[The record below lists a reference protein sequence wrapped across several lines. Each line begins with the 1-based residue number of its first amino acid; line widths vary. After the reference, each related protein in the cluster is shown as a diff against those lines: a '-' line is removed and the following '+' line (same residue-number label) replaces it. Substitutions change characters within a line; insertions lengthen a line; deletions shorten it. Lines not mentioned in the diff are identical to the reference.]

1 MNNVVKSWLFLFIGA
16 FFSIGQANAQID
28 CAGTILTAIETTK
41 TASFS
46 ATPTITITQRNGE
59 KLEFLKSSFEYQR
72 NFEDNQYL
80 TRAYIPEEN
89 LTLISND
96 TGNYAIY
103 KGEFAGEVLDNP
115 ISVLPEKYYKTI
127 PVNEIETAQCTVR
140 EIEYN
145 SVLCYEITMESTYDT
160 KRLER
165 IFTASGKNWNVD
177 GQKIIANQTMKRVF
191 IIGKEDKIIRAV
203 YSFNKDGILKYGIDM
218 GDVVIKENDAEL
230 FATPSNLLGKFL
242 TPQILIMK
250 YKDK

>member
-1 MNNVVKSWLFLFIGA
+1 MNNVVKSGLFLFLGA
-16 FFSIGQANAQID
+16 FFSIGLANAQID

-46 ATPTITITQRNGE
+46 ATPTITTSQRDGE
-59 KLEFLKSSFEYQR
+59 KWESV
-72 NFEDNQYL
+72 L

-127 PVNEIETAQCTVR
+127 PVKEIETAQCTVR

-145 SVLCYEITMESTYDT
+145 SVPCYEITMESTYDT

-165 IFTASGKNWNVD
+165 IFTASGKIGNVD

-250 YKDK
+250 YKD

>member
-1 MNNVVKSWLFLFIGA
+1 MNNVVKSGLFLFLGA
-16 FFSIGQANAQID
+16 FFSIGLANAQID

-46 ATPTITITQRNGE
+46 ATPTITTSQRDGE
-59 KLEFLKSSFEYQR
+59 KWESVLCTFEYQR
-72 NFEDNQYL
+72 NFKDNQYL
-80 TRAYIPEEN
+80 TRADIPEEN

-127 PVNEIETAQCTVR
+127 PVKEIETARCTVK
-140 EIEYN
+140 EIEHN
-145 SVLCYEITMESTYDT
+145 SVPCYEITMESTLDP

-165 IFTASGKNWNVD
+165 IFTAPEKAWNID
-177 GQKIIANQTMKRVF
+177 GQKLIANQTTKRVS

-242 TPQILIMK
+242 TPQILLMK
-250 YKDK
+250 YRN

>member
-1 MNNVVKSWLFLFIGA
+1 MNNVVKSWFFLFLGA
-16 FFSIGQANAQID
+16 FFSIGLANAQID

-46 ATPTITITQRNGE
+46 ATPTITTSQRDGE
-59 KLEFLKSSFEYQR
+59 KWESVLCTFEYQR
-72 NFEDNQYL
+72 NFKNNQYL
-80 TRAYIPEEN
+80 TRADIPEEN

-103 KGEFAGEVLDNP
+103 KDEFAGEVLDNP

-127 PVNEIETAQCTVR
+127 PVKEIETAQCTVR

-145 SVLCYEITMESTYDT
+145 SVPCYESTYDT

>member
-1 MNNVVKSWLFLFIGA
+1 MNNVVKSGIFLFLGA
-16 FFSIGQANAQID
+16 FFSIGLANAQID

-72 NFEDNQYL
+72 NFKDNQYL
-80 TRAYIPEEN
+80 TRADIPEEN

-127 PVNEIETAQCTVR
+127 PVKEIETAQCTVR

-145 SVLCYEITMESTYDT
+145 SVSCYEITKESSYDT

-165 IFTASGKNWNVD
+165 IFTASGN
-177 GQKIIANQTMKRVF
+177 
-191 IIGKEDKIIRAV
+191 EDIIIRAV
-203 YSFNKDGILKYGIDM
+203 YSLNKDGILKYGIDL

>member
-1 MNNVVKSWLFLFIGA
+1 MNNVVKSWFFLFLGA

-72 NFEDNQYL
+72 NQYL

-103 KGEFAGEVLDNP
+103 KDEFAGEVLDNP

-127 PVNEIETAQCTVR
+127 PVNEIETAQCTVK

-145 SVLCYEITMESTYDT
+145 SVPCYEITMESTLDP

-165 IFTASGKNWNVD
+165 IFTAPKKSGISTGRK
-177 GQKIIANQTMKRVF
+177 
-191 IIGKEDKIIRAV
+191 
-203 YSFNKDGILKYGIDM
+203 
-218 GDVVIKENDAEL
+218 
-230 FATPSNLLGKFL
+230 
-242 TPQILIMK
+242 
-250 YKDK
+250 